1 MAMDYREIDH
11 LLLNVNKGAAA
22 KKTAGSVQ
30 SDPPRPGDN
39 VMVSVGDRGLLNV
52 LIHRIDK
59 GNQALMGATMGAIKD
74 AEGREIIGE
83 ASRVYFSFQKIAG
96 IHRR

>member
-1 MAMDYREIDH
+1 MDYTEIDH
-11 LLLNVNKGAAA
+11 LLLNLNKGQAA
-22 KKTAGSVQ
+22 KSPAGSAQ
-30 SDPPRPGDN
+30 SGPPGPGDS

-52 LIHRIDK
+52 LIHRIDDK
-59 GNQALMGATMGAIKD
+59 NQVLLGETMGAIHD